1 MGLYCGRRKNSRS
14 LSYLLLGCQKWLVPV
29 AILALTC
36 CREEIAAGRIR
47 GEGKIGSWLM
57 G

>member
-1 MGLYCGRRKNSRS
+1 MGLYSAGRKNSRS
-14 LSYLLLGCQKWLVPV
+14 LSYPLLGCQKWLVPM

-36 CREEIAAGRIR
+36 YREEIAAGRIR

>member
-14 LSYLLLGCQKWLVPV
+14 LSYLLLGCQKWLVPM